1 MTAPIRQ
8 WYAVYTQ
15 TRMEK
20 WARSNLWERGFEV
33 YLPQYQKQR
42 RHARKTDWV
51 STPLFPRYLFVAIDP
66 AVPGRRSINS
76 APGVVSLVSFG
87 ERPSTVSD
95 DVIQAIRMRE
105 DDAGHV
111 KLVDPNAL
119 TPGDQVRL
127 HSGAMADHIG
137 LFERRGD
144 ADRVVIL
151 LNLLGR
157 EVRVK
162 VPANS
167 IARVL

>member
-1 MTAPIRQ
+1 MTATEKQ

-15 TRMEK
+15 ARMEL
-20 WARSNLWERGFEV
+20 WARSNLWERDLEV
-33 YLPQYQKQR
+33 YLPQYRKQR

-51 STPLFPRYLFVAIDP
+51 SMPLFPRYLFVAADP
-66 AVPGRRSINS
+66 DAPGRRSINS

-87 ERPSTVSD
+87 ERPATISD
-95 DVIQAIRMRE
+95 HVIQAIQARE
-105 DDAGHV
+105 DEAGHV
-111 KLVDPNAL
+111 RLVDPDAL

-127 HSGAMADHIG
+127 HSGAMAEHIG

-151 LNLLGR
+151 LHLLGR

>member
-1 MTAPIRQ
+1 MKM
-8 WYAVYTQ
+8 WYAVQ
-15 TRMEK
+15 TRVRSEK
-20 WARSNLWERGFEV
+20 LALVNLRRQGYEA
-33 YLPQYQKQR
+33 YLPVYNKRR
-42 RHARKTDWV
+42 RHARRTDWV
-51 STPLFPRYLFVAIDP
+51 ATPLFPRYLFVAIDP

>member
-1 MTAPIRQ
+1 MTAPLRQ

-15 TRMEK
+15 SRMEK
-20 WARSNLWERGFEV
+20 WARSNLWERDFEV
-33 YLPQYQKQR
+33 YLPQYNRER

-51 STPLFPRYLFVAIDP
+51 ATRLFPRYLFVAIDP
-66 AVPGRRSINS
+66 DNPGRRSINS
-76 APGVVSLVSFG
+76 APGVISLVSFG
-87 ERPSTVSD
+87 ERPATIAN
-95 DVIQAIRMRE
+95 DVIQAIQVRE
-105 DDAGHV
+105 DDNGHV
-111 KLVDPNAL
+111 QLVDRNTL
-119 TPGDQVRL
+119 SPGDQVRL

-137 LFERRGD
+137 MFERQGD